1 MKKKRIILIVVVIA
15 IVIAGASVILFN
27 HGNSRSDSSS
37 SSEESSKIT
46 VVHPKGKWSGVKKYP
61 NNQSVT
67 VKFQFKANHQYKLIE
82 ENTVSQCWTRTYTG
96 GYTRD
101 GNKITCIP
109 EQVIAST
116 YSSKDAMKK
125 GEASA
130 TDTVSKDQFYKQFGN
145 QQHSILTLKRNSIA
159 IVHDEEHITMTQ
171 N

>member
-130 TDTVSKDQFYKQFGN
+130 TDTVVKGS
-145 QQHSILTLKRNSIA
+145 LK
-159 IVHDEEHITMTQ
+159 M
-171 N
+171 